1 MNIKTLSKN
10 LFNLLII
17 GLVLSCSNG
26 DNDESP
32 NPLTSSQSTSDSSS
46 CPNISNSDGQ
56 IVLSGEDSNNE
67 LTCIYSGTYNDS
79 FTMQNNA
86 THILS
91 GPVKIGDD
99 TTNPILTIQEGTTLR
114 GESGKDSLNILR
126 GAKIVAR
133 GSKTKPIIMTSA
145 SDDGNLAADAQAQWG
160 GLQIMG
166 KATQNCTD
174 AERNSEGICERSV
187 EGFDAG
193 DVKYGGDDDN
203 DDSGVLSYVVIKYAG
218 YAFTS
223 ENELNGLA
231 LYTVGDGTEIN
242 HIRVHNSKD
251 DGIEIFGG
259 TVNLKYI
266 YLTGV
271 QDDSFDYTNGWRG
284 KAQWIIIDQN
294 TPDPVTASNNRPD
307 NAMEFDNNGKAND
320 ASPRSNPI
328 ISNFLIIGNSEK
340 HGELIH
346 LRAGTQATLLN
357 GIIIDESNQG
367 PCIEIDDASTFA
379 SAGSINSSTLSAK
392 SILMDCG
399 DKKFSGEDGSDL
411 FSTSAWAS
419 KQGVVESKNTLN
431 GYKNG
436 ANEAS
441 VEVNTNLLDSFFG
454 VPSEIGAVP
463 SDGTDW
469 TEGWS
474 DI

>member
-99 TTNPILTIQEGTTLR
+99 TTTPILTIQEGTTIR

-145 SDDGNLAADAQAQWG
+145 SDDGTLAADAQAQWG

-174 AERNSEGICERSV
+174 AE
-187 EGFDAG
+187 
-193 DVKYGGDDDN
+193 
-203 DDSGVLSYVVIKYAG
+203 
-218 YAFTS
+218 
-223 ENELNGLA
+223 
-231 LYTVGDGTEIN
+231 
-242 HIRVHNSKD
+242 
-251 DGIEIFGG
+251 
-259 TVNLKYI
+259 
-266 YLTGV
+266 
-271 QDDSFDYTNGWRG
+271 
-284 KAQWIIIDQN
+284 
-294 TPDPVTASNNRPD
+294 
-307 NAMEFDNNGKAND
+307 
-320 ASPRSNPI
+320 
-328 ISNFLIIGNSEK
+328 
-340 HGELIH
+340 
-346 LRAGTQATLLN
+346 
-357 GIIIDESNQG
+357 
-367 PCIEIDDASTFA
+367 
-379 SAGSINSSTLSAK
+379 
-392 SILMDCG
+392 
-399 DKKFSGEDGSDL
+399 KKFRRYL
-411 FSTSAWAS
+411 
-419 KQGVVESKNTLN
+419 
-431 GYKNG
+431 
-436 ANEAS
+436 
-441 VEVNTNLLDSFFG
+441 
-454 VPSEIGAVP
+454 
-463 SDGTDW
+463 
-469 TEGWS
+469 
-474 DI
+474 

>member
-17 GLVLSCSNG
+17 GLVLICSNG

-99 TTNPILTIQEGTTLR
+99 TTTPILTIQEGTTIR

-145 SDDGNLAADAQAQWG
+145 SDDGTLAADAQAQWG

-174 AERNSEGICERSV
+174 AEKNSEGICERSV

-266 YLTGV
+266 YLKGV
-271 QDDSFDYTNGWRG
+271 QDDSFD
-284 KAQWIIIDQN
+284 
-294 TPDPVTASNNRPD
+294 
-307 NAMEFDNNGKAND
+307 
-320 ASPRSNPI
+320 
-328 ISNFLIIGNSEK
+328 
-340 HGELIH
+340 
-346 LRAGTQATLLN
+346 
-357 GIIIDESNQG
+357 
-367 PCIEIDDASTFA
+367 
-379 SAGSINSSTLSAK
+379 
-392 SILMDCG
+392 
-399 DKKFSGEDGSDL
+399 
-411 FSTSAWAS
+411 
-419 KQGVVESKNTLN
+419 
-431 GYKNG
+431 
-436 ANEAS
+436 
-441 VEVNTNLLDSFFG
+441 
-454 VPSEIGAVP
+454 
-463 SDGTDW
+463 
-469 TEGWS
+469 
-474 DI
+474 